1 MLIVKIYGVTSG
13 FVSEWIEIT
22 KTTWAF
28 IGVVNKYL
36 SIFVVNDHY

>member
-1 MLIVKIYGVTSG
+1 MLIVKIYG
-13 FVSEWIEIT
+13 VSEWIEIT